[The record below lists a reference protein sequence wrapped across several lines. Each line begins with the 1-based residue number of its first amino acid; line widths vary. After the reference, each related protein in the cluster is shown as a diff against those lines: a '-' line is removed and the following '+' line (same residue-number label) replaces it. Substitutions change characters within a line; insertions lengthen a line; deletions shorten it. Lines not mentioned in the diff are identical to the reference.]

1 MNLSFNQTLAQAYT
15 SNSQKI
21 RVMSEHWVA
30 NSIFCPNC
38 GASKISQFD
47 NNNPAAD
54 YFCTQCHEQYELK
67 SKDGN
72 LGAKIVDGAYQTMIQ
87 KVEQGNNPNFF
98 FMTYEKSSLTV
109 KNLIIIPKH
118 FFTHTIIEKRK
129 PLADTARRAGWV
141 GCNLLLNEI
150 PSSGKIFVIQNTI
163 VHPKNEVLNNWK
175 KMLFLKDENTQTK
188 GWLLDMV
195 SIIESMKKPIFSLN
209 DLYAFET
216 KLAQKHSNNRHIKAK
231 IRQQLQILRD
241 KNYLEFV
248 GNGVYKTL

>member
-1 MNLSFNQTLAQAYT
+1 MDLSFNQTMAQAYT

-38 GASKISQFD
+38 GASHITQFE

-54 YFCTQCHEQYELK
+54 YFCNDCHEQYELK

-72 LGAKIVDGAYQTMIQ
+72 LGTKIVDGAYQTMIQ

-129 PLADTARRAGWV
+129 PLADKARRAGWV

-150 PSSGKIFVIQNTI
+150 PNSGKIFIIQNAI
-163 VHPKNEVLNNWK
+163 VRPKGEVLSNWQ
-175 KMLFLKDENTQTK
+175 KMSFLKNENTQNK
-188 GWLLDMV
+188 GWLLDIV
-195 SIIESMKKPIFSLN
+195 AIVEKLNKPIFSLN
-209 DLYAFET
+209 DIYAYET
-216 KLAQKHSNNRHIKAK
+216 TLAKKYPDNRHVRPK

-241 KNYLEFV
+241 RSYLEFM
-248 GNGVYKTL
+248 GNGVYQVL